1 MSENMP
7 PKPVKSTDWM
17 RRVIIYAALLLIAF
31 LLGFVPMWL
40 TSRESSSRLSEA
52 EHQLSLAQM
61 QNALAS
67 AAIDA
72 RQGEYESARLAA
84 SDFFTSLRAEIE
96 IDRGDAPALSLAQRE
111 GVQPLFTQRDEI
123 ITLLS
128 RSDPAS
134 ADRLSDLYVS
144 FRKIMNR

>member
-1 MSENMP
+1 MSEDMP
-7 PKPVKSTDWM
+7 PKPVKSTHWM

-67 AAIDA
+67 AVIDA
-72 RQGEYESARLAA
+72 RRGEYESARLAA
-84 SDFFTSLRAEIE
+84 SNFFTSLWAE
-96 IDRGDAPALSLAQRE
+96 IDRGDASAFSLAQRE
-111 GVQPLFTQRDEI
+111 GVQPLFTRRDEI
-123 ITLLS
+123 ITLLA

-144 FRKIMNR
+144 YRKIMNR

>member
-7 PKPVKSTDWM
+7 PKPVKSTHWM

-67 AAIDA
+67 AVIDA
-72 RQGEYESARLAA
+72 RRGEYESARLAA
-84 SDFFTSLRAEIE
+84 SNFFTSLRAEI
-96 IDRGDAPALSLAQRE
+96 DRGDASAFSLAQRE
-111 GVQPLFTQRDEI
+111 GVQPLFTRRDEI
-123 ITLLS
+123 ITLLA

>member
-1 MSENMP
+1 MMSADMP
-7 PKPVKSTDWM
+7 PKPVKSTHWM

-40 TSRESSSRLSEA
+40 TSRGSASRLSEA

-67 AAIDA
+67 AVIDA
-72 RQGEYESARLAA
+72 RRGDYEPARQSA
-84 SDFFTSLRAEIE
+84 SNFFTSLRAEI
-96 IDRGDAPALSLAQRE
+96 DRGDASAFSPAQRE
-111 GVQPLFTQRDEI
+111 GVQPLFTRRDEV
-123 ITLLS
+123 ITLLA